1 LSVPARGSPSLREL
15 QLVVWRL
22 LAAPE
27 GPGKGLSE
35 LEREGVL
42 TLERLEAWIASDERL
57 SALGRVDIY
66 ANMYFYRLRDA
77 LKEDFPK
84 TLGII
89 GEDRFHNL
97 VTDYLLVHP
106 SSHWSMRY
114 AGLHLP
120 GFLKG
125 HPLLETYPFLA
136 DLAAVEWA
144 HADLFQMEDTRALS
158 REELATVPPERW
170 GDLRFR
176 VSPAWALLDAAWDV
190 AGMWEALE
198 RGEGTDGARRGKQHL
213 LVWREGFDVE
223 HAPVADDEAEALSA
237 LGAGRTFGEIC
248 EGLAGD
254 GGDLEAAAVRAS
266 SLLTGWLDRVLL
278 SGCELDA
285 SRPV

>member
-1 LSVPARGSPSLREL
+1 
-15 QLVVWRL
+15 
-22 LAAPE
+22 
-27 GPGKGLSE
+27 
-35 LEREGVL
+35 
-42 TLERLEAWIASDERL
+42 
-57 SALGRVDIY
+57 VDIY

-158 REELATVPPERW
+158 REELAAVPPERW

-176 VSPAWALLDAAWDV
+176 VSPAWALLEAAWDV